1 MMKDM
6 AQTLDHVHH
15 TLKLRFQPPEYVST
29 QVHRVGQK
37 KDVRV
42 IRFVTRR
49 TVEERIIQLQNKKRS
64 MIRGAMHHK
73 LTADDVKMLFS
84 TFDD

>member
-1 MMKDM
+1 
-6 AQTLDHVHH
+6 
-15 TLKLRFQPPEYVST
+15 
-29 QVHRVGQK
+29 VGQK
-37 KDVRV
+37 RDVRV

-49 TVEERIIQLQNKKRS
+49 TVEERILQLQNKKRS

-84 TFDD
+84 TFED